1 MDFKL
6 PSGSW
11 CAQSPTLTPAPSRRA
26 ADTTW
31 PLPAR
36 GFGLASLCHG
46 MLWCGAVLGFPLRI
60 SQSLFLEERL
70 LQLQPSVSDLELR
83 ACTVVKKHLFLP
95 FYLEN
100 CRLHPGRA
108 MLCARPWGSDMR
120 PLLSPLASPSWSCVC
135 FSFPLR
141 VMLGMEK
148 ALEVLA
154 QGPGWEARELW
165 WRSASKGEK
174 SHLQSKLWAQGS
186 AQHLLTPRTALL
198 FLISSN
204 SGPLR
209 SLFITRFGSE
219 FTLAAL

>member
-11 CAQSPTLTPAPSRRA
+11 CAQSPTLTPAPRRRA

-154 QGPGWEARELW
+154 QGPG
-165 WRSASKGEK
+165 
-174 SHLQSKLWAQGS
+174 
-186 AQHLLTPRTALL
+186 
-198 FLISSN
+198 
-204 SGPLR
+204 
-209 SLFITRFGSE
+209 
-219 FTLAAL
+219 